1 MQDTIPILIAD
12 DHVLLAE
19 AVGAV
24 LSREYDFS
32 VTCVN
37 TLDDAIASLAKDE
50 YQIILLDVMMPGMD
64 GLQSVSQVVNSAR
77 SAKVVLFSG
86 GISLEFANKALAVGA
101 SGFIPKTLPLRS
113 LPSALRLVVSGQIFL
128 PVTIDEVKLNA
139 RGPRERSRNALTELQ
154 SDILRLVRDGKT
166 NKEIAREI
174 SGTETSVKMHL
185 RAVFSKLEAKNRV
198 QAVNIAQQTGL
209 L

>member
-32 VTCVN
+32 VNCTN
-37 TLDDAIASLAKDE
+37 NLDDALAKLE
-50 YQIILLDVMMPGMD
+50 NSQYQIILLDVMMPGMD
-64 GLQSVSQVVNSAR
+64 GLKSISQVINSAR
-77 SAKVVLFSG
+77 PGKVVLFSG
-86 GISLEFANKALAVGA
+86 GISMEFAHKALALGA
-101 SGFIPKTLPLRS
+101 SGFIPKTLPLKS

-139 RGPRERSRNALTELQ
+139 RCSRERERNSLSELQ

-198 QAVNIAQQTGL
+198 HAVNIAQSIGL